1 MTPSR
6 LLRLWRERWGKGS
19 DNLPDR
25 PYERGAVHAWMHR
38 LPSSPIWSWPM
49 LSSVLI
55 TLCAMFVFFA
65 TQIEFPLNGQI
76 TFGAI
81 LVAMGLFARRFAGH
95 LFTLLLMNLG
105 AVAAISYFHWR
116 LSRTL
121 MFRNRTELLLSM
133 ALCLVEMAWALY
145 VVVRAINTLDESQT
159 QTQTQTHL
167 ERADGRVII
176 GVKRALSHLQTL
188 LRFYSPV
195 ARAMLLLLPAIV
207 LIGDVRLIN
216 VRADFALVFAF
227 PYLALMAMIHDR
239 SDPIRRW
246 GSLRVVRELIL
257 ALYVPALMALAFVRA
272 SLSDPALFLQ
282 RSFGRQQMEQ
292 LPAHSLLG
300 YALVVLNGAALCEG
314 VVQVLARGAAQGAGV
329 RSGYLIFCALAAANL
344 VLLLARQAIVHEARH
359 VLDYLDGKAHLS
371 VTLTFASGHTMSG
384 RTNNFP
390 SEALEIDLPCELSRV
405 EPGLWNLQFQ
415 YDDRPVNLSINVS
428 DIQGRR
434 IVVRID
440 AQSEPDFRRLR
451 DDVLARDW
459 DWPTWLAHQNADR
472 ILPPWLHERLS
483 KLPIWFIDMSTRLA
497 GVLRVDQLYLLFK
510 R

>member
-1 MTPSR
+1 MTPNR

-25 PYERGAVHAWMHR
+25 PYARGAVHTWMHR
-38 LPSSPIWSWPM
+38 LPRSPIWSWP
-49 LSSVLI
+49 LFGSVLI
-55 TLCAMFVFFA
+55 TLCALFIFFA

-95 LFTLLLMNLG
+95 LFTLLLINLG
-105 AVAAISYFHWR
+105 TVAAISYFHWR

-121 MFRNRTELLLSM
+121 VFRNRTELLLSM

-145 VVVRAINTLDESQT
+145 VVVRAVNTLNEPKAQT
-159 QTQTQTHL
+159 QL
-167 ERADGRVII
+167 ERENSRMFM

-195 ARAMLLLLPAIV
+195 ARAMLLLLPAII
-207 LIGDVRLIN
+207 LIGDIRLIN

-227 PYLALMAMIHDR
+227 PYLALLAMIHDR

-257 ALYVPALMALAFVRA
+257 AMYVPVLMALAFVRA
-272 SLSDPALFLQ
+272 SLSDPALFLR
-282 RSFGRQQMEQ
+282 RSFGAPRIDQ

-300 YALVVLNGAALCEG
+300 YALIVLNGVALCEG

-329 RSGYLIFCALAAANL
+329 RSGYLVFCALAAANL

-359 VLDYLDGKAHLS
+359 VLAYLDGKAHLP
-371 VTLTFASGHTMSG
+371 VTLTFASGHTLRG

-390 SEALEIDLPCELSRV
+390 NEALEIDLPCELSRV
-405 EPGLWNLQFQ
+405 EPGPWDLQFQ
-415 YDDRPVNLSINVS
+415 YDHHSVNLSINVS
-428 DIQGRR
+428 KIQGRR

-440 AQSEPDFRRLR
+440 THSEPVFMRLR
-451 DDVLARDW
+451 DDVLSRDW
-459 DWPTWLAHQNADR
+459 DWPAWLAHQNADR

-483 KLPIWFIDMSTRLA
+483 KLPIWFIDTSTRLA
-497 GVLRVDQLYLLFK
+497 GALRVDQLYLLFK
-510 R
+510 K